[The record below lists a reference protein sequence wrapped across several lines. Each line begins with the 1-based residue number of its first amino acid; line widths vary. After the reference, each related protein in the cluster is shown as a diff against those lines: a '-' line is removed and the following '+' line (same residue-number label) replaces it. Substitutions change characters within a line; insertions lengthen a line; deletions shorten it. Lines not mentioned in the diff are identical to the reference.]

1 MYAYSD
7 YACLNDER
15 REMLRDIKTH
25 GLIYS

>member
-15 REMLRDIKTH
+15 REMLRDIKTRE
-25 GLIYS
+25 LIYS